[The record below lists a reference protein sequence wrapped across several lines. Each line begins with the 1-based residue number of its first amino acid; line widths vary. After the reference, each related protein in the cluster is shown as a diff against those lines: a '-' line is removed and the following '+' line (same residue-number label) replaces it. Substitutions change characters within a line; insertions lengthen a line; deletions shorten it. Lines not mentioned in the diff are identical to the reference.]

1 MIEHILKGGIH
12 PNGHKISDI
21 SSIKDFQVIEGDE
34 FFIPFVQHIGSPA
47 SAVVKIGDEVERG
60 QLLAECG
67 AGLSSRIHS
76 PVNGQ
81 VIDISQVYH
90 PAIGQVSGC
99 TIKAINND
107 TSNFKKL
114 DGGSDLSDLARRAG
128 IVGLGGAG
136 FPAYIKLNPNKPID
150 TVIINGAE
158 CEPYLMCDH
167 ALMHAKYESILA
179 GAQMIKEHVK
189 AGACIIAVENNKK
202 IVDKYFDVIIKP
214 LVTEKTMKL
223 TQQENKITV
232 VVAKNASKNEIK
244 DAFEAIFGV
253 KVAKVNTVRVNPKAK
268 RMGRYEGQVPGYKK
282 AIVKLAEGQS
292 LDLYKEAA
300 Q

>member
-21 SSIKDFQVIEGDE
+21 SSIKDFQIIKGDE

-60 QLLAECG
+60 QLLAESG

-107 TSNFKKL
+107 TSSFKKL

-167 ALMHAKYESILA
+167 ALMYAKYESILRA
-179 GAQMIKEHVK
+179 
-189 AGACIIAVENNKK
+189 
-202 IVDKYFDVIIKP
+202 
-214 LVTEKTMKL
+214 
-223 TQQENKITV
+223 
-232 VVAKNASKNEIK
+232 
-244 DAFEAIFGV
+244 
-253 KVAKVNTVRVNPKAK
+253 
-268 RMGRYEGQVPGYKK
+268 
-282 AIVKLAEGQS
+282 
-292 LDLYKEAA
+292 
-300 Q
+300 